1 MKVCVASMRRIRRWL
16 WRFRRIAAVM
26 AVFLSTSCL
35 WGLASAAEETSVV
48 RIGFPVQ
55 NGISYLDEN
64 GQYAGYL
71 VDYLDQL
78 NMFTGW
84 EIEFVQAEGDLDT
97 QLSTLMYMLQDGEI
111 DIMGTMNRNA
121 QLEEMFLY
129 PSCSYGTTYTV
140 LAVQSDDFRWL
151 EEDFSHWDH
160 IRVATY
166 PGYEERM
173 SQFTYYADVYG
184 FSFTPVECN
193 TYQEMIDAVRLGQ
206 ADAMIQSDLS
216 VPMASASS
224 ADFHRLLTILL
235 WHPGK
240 RNYCGS
246 WMEQCAA

>member
-1 MKVCVASMRRIRRWL
+1 
-16 WRFRRIAAVM
+16 
-26 AVFLSTSCL
+26 
-35 WGLASAAEETSVV
+35 
-48 RIGFPVQ
+48 
-55 NGISYLDEN
+55 
-64 GQYAGYL
+64 
-71 VDYLDQL
+71 
-78 NMFTGW
+78 MFTGW

-216 VPMASASS
+216 VADGFRIIGRFSPTPYYFALAPGKTELLRQLDGAMRSLNSSQPDLQNELYDRYFRHASS
-224 ADFHRLLTILL
+224 FQISQEHRDFLASLGTLRILFF
-235 WHPGK
+235 
-240 RNYCGS
+240 
-246 WMEQCAA
+246 